1 MICVYVAF
9 PFWLLKEWFAS
20 CVRKTKSVCN
30 SSTKRSSRTTG
41 LNISAILT
49 VLFQFAFQA
58 TYWQCSWQSLSQIG
72 KPFWC
77 VLPESRHTPPRVV
90 HDPSEAKKNGYKM
103 NPCHGNLR
111 TSAAVLGVTVPP
123 TYRWKIH
130 HCKCQETSNW
140 WCWYWCLGCSSPSHS
155 LKASRN
161 HDDVSWNKGFVFFK
175 QASTCFQGLSNLST
189 FVFTWYHFVSDVFQK
204 PCHL

>member
-72 KPFWC
+72 KLFWC
-77 VLPESRHTPPRVV
+77 VLPDSRHTPPRVV

-103 NPCHGNLR
+103 NPCHGDLR
-111 TSAAVLGVTVPP
+111 TSAAVFGCNDTSHIQMEDSPLQVP
-123 TYRWKIH
+123 RDFKLVVLI
-130 HCKCQETSNW
+130 
-140 WCWYWCLGCSSPSHS
+140 L
-155 LKASRN
+155 
-161 HDDVSWNKGFVFFK
+161 VF
-175 QASTCFQGLSNLST
+175 GM
-189 FVFTWYHFVSDVFQK
+189 
-204 PCHL
+204 